1 MSDFWSYYVV
11 ILIAINIIG
20 ATWLLWATSKKRS
33 SSDTQSSTETTGHVW
48 DGDLTEYNKPLP
60 RWWIILFYLTIIFAI
75 AYLIYYPSTDK
86 FQGMGN
92 WSSATEHNA
101 DKAKADVKLQTLFA
115 RFDGKGIDV
124 IAQDPA
130 ALTTGGQIFANNC
143 ATCHG
148 SDAGGAKGFPNLSD
162 NIWKFDG
169 SPEGI
174 VTTINGGVNVEGG
187 RAGVMPPLAAVLG
200 SEQAVTETA
209 VYVQSLSGMK
219 VDESLA
225 SAGGK
230 IYAGVCAACH
240 GADGKGNAALGAP
253 NLTDN
258 DWMYGSTLEDI
269 KYGINNGRAGQMPA
283 HLPLIGETQV
293 RLAAAYVYSLSQ
305 TNKP

>member
-1 MSDFWSYYVV
+1 MTNFWTYYVL
-11 ILIAINIIG
+11 ILVALMIIG
-20 ATWLLWATSKKRS
+20 STWLLWSTSKKRHS
-33 SSDTQSSTETTGHVW
+33 GDTQSSTETTGHVW
-48 DGDLTEYNKPLP
+48 DGDLSEYNKPLP
-60 RWWIILFYLTIIFAI
+60 RWWIILFYLSIVFAI
-75 AYLIYYPSTDK
+75 GYLIWYPSAENT
-86 FQGMGN
+86 QGMAD
-92 WSSATEHNA
+92 WSSQSEHDA
-101 DKAKADVKLQTLFA
+101 AKAKADEKLQTMYA
-115 RFDGKGIDV
+115 RFEGQGIDQ
-124 IAQDPA
+124 IAKDPA
-130 ALTTGGQIFANNC
+130 ALTTGKQVFANNC

-148 SDAGGAKGFPNLSD
+148 SDAGGAKGFPRLSD

-174 VTTINGGVNVEGG
+174 VTTITGGVNVEGG
-187 RAGVMPPLAAVLG
+187 RAALMPPMAAVLG
-200 SEQAVTETA
+200 SEQAVIETA

-230 IYAGVCAACH
+230 LFAGACAACH
-240 GADGKGNAALGAP
+240 GADGKGNVALGAP
-253 NLTDN
+253 DLTDK

-305 TNKP
+305 AGK